1 MLPESCYRALKHGS
15 LTTNVR
21 NKNCSMNPYIPIRF
35 SLGLGVTSS
44 SLRGVELSIKLLRSP
59 IQVSQAILGNVKGI
73 FTAKFTRVQFT
84 CRSTF

>member
-35 SLGLGVTSS
+35 SLGLGITSS
-44 SLRGVELSIKLLRSP
+44 SFRGVELSIKLLRSP

-84 CRSTF
+84 CRYTF